1 MQKKLQEDI
10 DELKGESAKERNHL
24 MTKISQLET
33 EKVEL
38 NAREKSF
45 EEEIAKLKKD
55 KLAFEDELRLEMASE
70 KEAFQAK
77 IEELKNKLIQ
87 SEEQSKEVERNSF
100 LAKSEFD
107 KEKALLAQKVSFYE
121 KSLEEATKREK
132 V

>member
-1 MQKKLQEDI
+1 
-10 DELKGESAKERNHL
+10 

-132 V
+132 VQICFEKNVH